1 MPIDWEKLGKEIDAA
16 LKRAEKRTNDKL
28 ASRVASLTRL
38 TEEEIKDLFP
48 TPADVDKLKKLM
60 EIVKSD
66 EDRNR
71 KVVLLKTNIENVA
84 ETVVKLLEKFA

>member
-16 LKRAEKRTNDKL
+16 LKRAEKRTDDKL

-38 TEEEIKDLFP
+38 TEEEIKELFP

>member
-1 MPIDWEKLGKEIDAA
+1 MPIDWEKLGKEIDEA
-16 LKRAEKRTNDKL
+16 LKRAEKRTDDKL
-28 ASRVASLTRL
+28 ASRVASMTRL
-38 TEEEIKDLFP
+38 TEEEIKLLFP
-48 TPADVDKLKKLM
+48 APADVDKLKKLM

-71 KVVLLKTNIENVA
+71 KVVLLKNNIESVA

>member
-16 LKRAEKRTNDKL
+16 LKRAEKRTDDKL